1 MFSAMRGV
9 TALGINIIREIIT
22 TPLARRVNSPALS
35 PMGFPIQ
42 AESQTL
48 EFPSICLREFDPA
61 FKACWDQPLHKFA
74 YSSLG

>member
-9 TALGINIIREIIT
+9 AALGVNIILEIIT
-22 TPLARRVNSPALS
+22 TPRARRVNSPALS
-35 PMGFPIQ
+35 LIGFTLQ

-48 EFPSICLREFDPA
+48 ELPTLYLREFDPA

>member
-1 MFSAMRGV
+1 MLAAMRGV
-9 TALGINIIREIIT
+9 IAFGLNIIRKIIT
-22 TPLARRVNSPALS
+22 NPPSRRIDSRAPP
-35 PMGFPIQ
+35 PMGFTIQ

-48 EFPSICLREFDPA
+48 EFPTICLREFDPA